1 FLIFVCGPGGCSRDL
16 TTLPA
21 GAPAG
26 CALGNEQGVTV
37 TFTCNAANTP
47 PTGGGGLDLARVTG
61 CKLDR
66 DPSGTFSLDITGT
79 NFKTN
84 ATVTVGGVTPKK
96 IKFKDIDTGS
106 NAFTRITVKKRI
118 CDGLPGA
125 IVVTNP
131 GTNGGPSQPF
141 QCGERCPTN

>member
-1 FLIFVCGPGGCSRDL
+1 
-16 TTLPA
+16 
-21 GAPAG
+21 
-26 CALGNEQGVTV
+26 LGNEQGITV
-37 TFTCNAANTP
+37 TFTCNAATTP
-47 PTGGGGLDLARVTG
+47 PTGGGGVDIARVTG

-106 NAFTRITVKKRI
+106 NSFTRITVKKRI

-125 IVVTNP
+125 IIVTNP